1 METQTVNKQV
11 AELLEAMNE
20 ALDKQRWRRMP
31 ALHTRLMTLFNAYC
45 ATHPPENEL
54 ETLKAQLRQAYG
66 DIITRRTER
75 AALLQ
80 ARMEKHRQQREG
92 VLAYSLM
99 NVVSEQP

>member
-1 METQTVNKQV
+1 MNKQIT
-11 AELLEAMNE
+11 ELLAAMNE

-45 ATHPPENEL
+45 ANQPPEDEL
-54 ETLKAQLRQAYG
+54 EVLKARLRQAYSE
-66 DIITRRTER
+66 IIARRTER

-92 VLAYSLM
+92 VLAYSLV
-99 NVVSEQP
+99 NLVSEQP

>member
-1 METQTVNKQV
+1 METQTVNKQI

-20 ALDKQRWRRMP
+20 ALNKQRWRRMP

-45 ATHPPENEL
+45 ASQPPEA
-54 ETLKAQLRQAYG
+54 LKARLRQAYG
-66 DIITRRTER
+66 EIIARRSER

-92 VLAYSLM
+92 VLAYSLV
-99 NVVSEQP
+99 NILSEQP

>member
-31 ALHTRLMTLFNAYC
+31 ALHTRLMTLFNAWC
-45 ATHPPENEL
+45 ASQPPEAEL
-54 ETLKAQLRQAYG
+54 EALKARLRQAYG
-66 DIITRRTER
+66 EIIARRSER

-92 VLAYSLM
+92 VLAYSLI
-99 NVVSEQP
+99 NIVSEQP

>member
-45 ATHPPENEL
+45 ASQPPEVEL
-54 ETLKAQLRQAYG
+54 EALKARLRQAYG
-66 DIITRRTER
+66 EIIARRTER

-99 NVVSEQP
+99 NIVSEQP